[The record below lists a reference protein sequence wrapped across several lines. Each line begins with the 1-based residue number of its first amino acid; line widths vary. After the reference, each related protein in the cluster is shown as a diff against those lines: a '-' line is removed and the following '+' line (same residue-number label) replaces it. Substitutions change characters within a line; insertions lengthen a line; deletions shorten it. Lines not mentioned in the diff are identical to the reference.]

1 MAGKS
6 REDALVVVDGVEV
19 LAAPTR
25 LRIPLRTADDVARE
39 LARLYRQMK
48 SGAIPTADGSRLA
61 YVLHLLRQAI
71 ETGDLEKRIDALE
84 SAAQKGFN
92 QWQQR

>member
-1 MAGKS
+1 MAGKG

-19 LAAPTR
+19 LPAPTR

-48 SGAIPTADGSRLA
+48 AGRIPTADGSRLA
-61 YVLHLLRQAI
+61 YVLHLLRQTI
-71 ETGDLEKRIDALE
+71 EVGSLEQRIEALE
-84 SAAQKGFN
+84 NAAQKGLSK
-92 QWQQR
+92 WQ